1 MRQSNVII
9 DLSSNLTASPAW
21 KRLETH
27 YLSAKYLQMKELFA
41 HDPNRFAKHS
51 IYFEE
56 LLFDYSKN
64 RFTEE
69 TLNHLFSLAR
79 QCNIH
84 QWQNRM
90 FSGEKINT
98 TEGRAVLHTA
108 LRHRDDTPIYVD
120 GKNVIPMIQA
130 VLDKMKTFS
139 QKVRRGEWRGYSDK
153 KITDIVNIG
162 IGGSDLGPKMI
173 CSALKQYQ
181 HTRLNLHFLSNVDSS
196 HAEHILQ
203 ALNPETTLFIVAS
216 KTFTTQE
223 TRRNAQTAKEWLLN
237 GGAKQ
242 TDIAKHF
249 VAVSTNTAEVT
260 KFGIDPN
267 NMFEFWDWVG
277 GRYSLWS
284 AIGLIIVLSIGMAH
298 FIELLEGAYAMDQ
311 HFKTAP
317 LEKNI
322 PVIMGLLGIWYN
334 NFFGAESSAVL
345 PYDYYLRELPAYL
358 EQADMESNGKS
369 VDRDGE
375 RIDYSTG
382 SIVWGAE
389 GNNGQHAF
397 YQLIHQGTKLIPTD
411 FIIASST
418 HSACNQEHR
427 NILVSNFLAQTE
439 ALMIGRSRSETREQ
453 LEIAGVKIKDVEQK
467 IPHMVFDGN
476 QPSNSIL
483 LKELNPR
490 TLGSLIAMY
499 EHKIFVQGIIWNLNS
514 YDQWGVELGKHLTEK
529 VLEELQTN
537 KDVYHHDSS
546 TRGLLHQFRS
556 YYAETQ
562 QVRNHRKVDKIS

>member
-1 MRQSNVII
+1 MRQSNVIV
-9 DLSSNLTASPAW
+9 DLSSNLSASPAW

-41 HDPNRFAKHS
+41 HDPDRFSKHS
-51 IYFEE
+51 IHFED

-69 TLNHLFSLAR
+69 TLNHLFALAR

-84 QWQNRM
+84 KWQERM

-108 LRHRDDTPIYVD
+108 LRNRSNTAIYVD
-120 GKNVIPMIQA
+120 GKDVMPMIQS
-130 VLDKMKTFS
+130 VLDKMKIFS
-139 QKVRRGEWRGYSDK
+139 KKVRKGEWKGYTGK
-153 KITDIVNIG
+153 EITDVVNIG

-173 CSALKQYQ
+173 CRALSQYQ
-181 HTRLNLHFLSNVDSS
+181 HPRLKIHFLSNVDSA
-196 HAEHILQ
+196 HAERILNQ
-203 ALNPETTLFIVAS
+203 LDSETTLFIVAS

-237 GGAKQ
+237 CGAEKQ
-242 TDIAKHF
+242 DIAKHF

-284 AIGLIIVLSIGMAH
+284 AIGLTIVLAIGMPQ
-298 FIELLEGAYAMDQ
+298 FIELLEGAHAMDQ
-311 HFKTAP
+311 HFKNMP

-418 HSACNQEHR
+418 HTGCNQEHR

-453 LEIAGVKIKDVEQK
+453 LASAGVQIKGIEQK

-483 LKELNPR
+483 LKELTPR

-529 VLEELQTN
+529 VLEELQLQ
-537 KDVYHHDSS
+537 KDIYHHDSS
-546 TRGLLHQFRS
+546 TRGLLHQFRN
-556 YYAETQ
+556 YYTQTARERET
-562 QVRNHRKVDKIS
+562 KK

>member
-9 DLSSNLTASPAW
+9 DLSSNLSASPAW

-27 YLSAKYLQMKELFA
+27 YLSAKYVQMKELFA
-41 HDPNRFAKHS
+41 HDPDRFAKHS
-51 IYFEE
+51 IHFED

-69 TLNHLFSLAR
+69 TLNHLFALAR

-84 QWQNRM
+84 KWQDRM

-108 LRHRDDTPIYVD
+108 LRNRDNTPIYVD
-120 GKNVIPMIQA
+120 GKNVMPMIQA
-130 VLDKMKTFS
+130 VLDRMKIFS
-139 QKVRRGEWRGYSDK
+139 QKVRRGEWTGYSHK

-181 HTRLNLHFLSNVDSS
+181 HKRLNIHFLSNVDSS
-196 HAEHILQ
+196 HAEHILNE
-203 ALNPETTLFIVAS
+203 LNPETTLFIVAS

-223 TRRNAQTAKEWLLN
+223 TLRNAETAKEWLLD

-242 TDIAKHF
+242 SDIAKHF
-249 VAVSTNTAEVT
+249 VAVSTNTEEVT
-260 KFGIDPN
+260 KFGIDPA

-284 AIGLIIVLSIGMAH
+284 AIGLIIVLAIGMPH
-298 FIELLEGAYAMDQ
+298 FIELLEGAHAMDQ

-418 HSACNQEHR
+418 HAECNQDHR

-453 LEIAGVKIKDVEQK
+453 LAIAGVKIKDVEQK

-499 EHKIFVQGIIWNLNS
+499 EHKIFVQGIVWNLNS

-529 VLEELQTN
+529 VLEELQTR

-562 QVRNHRKVDKIS
+562 QARNNSKK